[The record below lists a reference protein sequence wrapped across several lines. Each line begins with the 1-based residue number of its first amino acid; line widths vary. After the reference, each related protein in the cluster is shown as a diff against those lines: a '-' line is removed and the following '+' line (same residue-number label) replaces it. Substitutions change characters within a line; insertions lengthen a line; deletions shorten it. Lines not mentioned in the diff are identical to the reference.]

1 LKDKP
6 FALIGVNVNEFESKN
21 LKERMD
27 KEKMNWRSFAH
38 QDAVNAKWKPSTPS
52 YYVLDPKGVI
62 RHKWV
67 GAPGEKAIDTALEKL
82 INEAQEQQ
90 PKPAGEMAGP
100 LPKAWD
106 YGAPMKKVGA
116 KFRGN
121 EGVVLH
127 VGGSMTIANP

>member
-1 LKDKP
+1 
-6 FALIGVNVNEFESKN
+6 LIGVNVSEFETKD

-38 QDAVNAKWKPSTPS
+38 QEAINAQWNPSTPS

-82 INEAQEQQ
+82 IDEAE
-90 PKPAGEMAGP
+90 
-100 LPKAWD
+100 LNS
-106 YGAPMKKVGA
+106 KK
-116 KFRGN
+116 
-121 EGVVLH
+121 
-127 VGGSMTIANP
+127 SP